1 MSSIDPIQSALSRL
15 SSQTKIPSGLEA
27 SSSKAEPQ
35 MNAGTPLQFIPGIGP
50 QRVEL
55 FHKIG
60 VRKATDLLF
69 LFPRSYQDIAPYQSI
84 TELEPGIRA
93 SVIGQIVD
101 MDQRVS
107 FEGRSSVGILLSIEG
122 GGFVRCVWYNQ
133 PFRRQQ
139 FSHGMRVIAT
149 GIAKST
155 GIAFEMRHPETT
167 ILAPDQPLPQAKPI
181 PVYPLTEGLQQ
192 RHVSMAVA
200 AVLENLA
207 DSMDEALPEKIRLA
221 ANQATSARAPVPV
234 ANVKNTAGLE
244 SPLAAPP
251 VSANES
257 DLTNDSTVPLPGI
270 AQALKWIH
278 QPSTMQEANEARH
291 RFIFQELFVY
301 QLALAMRRH
310 RLQHDKPAPRITA
323 NPMIHARILKRFG
336 FDLTRDQ
343 LRAIEDVRNDMAQDV
358 PMNRLI
364 QGDVGSGK
372 TVIAQYAML
381 NAVASKQ
388 QAALMAPTEL
398 LARQHFSR
406 LRKQLSGSQVMVELL
421 VGSITQRERTEL
433 LQRIAIGTVDLVVGT
448 QALLSERVEFESLG
462 LVVIDEQHKFGVQQR
477 ANLRESRLVPHYLV
491 LSATPIPR
499 TIAMT
504 IFGDL
509 DVSVLRDK
517 PPGRATVHTY
527 LGSTA
532 QQSKWWDFVV
542 KQIQSGRQAYVVTPR
557 VESSIEEE
565 IVGAEQVFEQ
575 LRAGPLAGVR
585 MDLLHGRMDGS
596 EKQAKLDAFTTGRT
610 QVLVATTV
618 VEVGID
624 VPNATV
630 MTILDA
636 DRMGLAQL
644 HQLRGRISRG
654 SFPGYVCVF
663 AKPGVAPEENA
674 RLSVLASTDD
684 GFRLAEQDLQMR
696 GPGDLLGTKQIGLPP
711 LRIADLVRDAEILT
725 RAREIAQR
733 IVEQDPN
740 LDSPDHSKL
749 KRQVSQRHGAV
760 VALGD
765 VG

>member
-1 MSSIDPIQSALSRL
+1 MSPIDPLQKSLSRL
-15 SSQTKIPSGLEA
+15 GSESQPPSVPEKTTSQSA
-27 SSSKAEPQ
+27 PPVEV
-35 MNAGTPLQFIPGIGP
+35 GTPLQYIPGIGP

-55 FHKIG
+55 FHKLG
-60 VRKATDLLF
+60 VRRATDLLF

-84 TELEPGIRA
+84 TELEPGFRA

-101 MDQRVS
+101 IDQRVS
-107 FEGRSSVGILLSIEG
+107 FEGRSSVGILLAIDG
-122 GGFVRCVWYNQ
+122 GGYVRCVWYNQ

-139 FSHGMRVIAT
+139 FLHGMRVIAT
-149 GIAKST
+149 GMAKST
-155 GIAFEMRHPETT
+155 GISFEMRHPETT
-167 ILAPDQPLPQAKPI
+167 ILAPGQSLPEAKPL

-192 RHVSMAVA
+192 RHVASAVA
-200 AVLENLA
+200 AVLENLT
-207 DSMDEALPEKIRLA
+207 DSIDEALSDSIRLS
-221 ANQATSARAPVPV
+221 ANQPAESARNHSVGSTE
-234 ANVKNTAGLE
+234 KGTF
-244 SPLAAPP
+244 PL
-251 VSANES
+251 
-257 DLTNDSTVPLPGI
+257 LGI
-270 AQALKWIH
+270 TQALRAIH
-278 QPSTMQEANEARH
+278 QPNTLEEANEARH

-310 RLQHDKPAPRITA
+310 RLQHEKPAPKIVAT
-323 NPMIHARILKRFG
+323 PMIHARILKRFG
-336 FDLTRDQ
+336 FELTRDQ
-343 LRAIEDVRNDMAQDV
+343 LQAIEDVRNDMAQDV

-398 LARQHFSR
+398 LARQHFAR
-406 LRKQLSGSQVMVELL
+406 LRKQLAGSQVMIELL
-421 VGSITQRERTEL
+421 VGSITQRDRTEL

-448 QALLSERVEFESLG
+448 QALLSEQVQFESLG
-462 LVVIDEQHKFGVQQR
+462 LVVIDEQHKFGVRQR
-477 ANLRESRLVPHYLV
+477 ANLRESRMVPHYLV

-527 LGSTA
+527 LGNTA
-532 QQSKWWDFVV
+532 QQDKWWEFVV
-542 KQIQSGRQAYVVTPR
+542 KQVQSGRQAYVVTPR
-557 VESSIEEE
+557 VESDPESEV
-565 IVGAEQVFEQ
+565 VGAEQVYRQ
-575 LRAGPLAGVR
+575 LQAGPLAGLR
-585 MDLLHGRMDGS
+585 IELLHGRMDGN
-596 EKQAKLDAFTTGRT
+596 EKQAKLDAFTTGQT

-684 GFRLAEQDLQMR
+684 GFRLAEQDLKMR

-711 LRIADLVRDAEILT
+711 LRIADLVRDAEILVQ
-725 RAREIAQR
+725 ARGIAQK

-740 LDSPDHSKL
+740 LDLPEHAIL
-749 KRQVSQRHGAV
+749 KRQVKQRHGAV
-760 VALGD
+760 VTLGD

>member
-1 MSSIDPIQSALSRL
+1 MSSIDPLQKSINRLGSQSHPPAGSEKSALQSASP
-15 SSQTKIPSGLEA
+15 IEV
-27 SSSKAEPQ
+27 
-35 MNAGTPLQFIPGIGP
+35 GTPLQYIPGIGP

-55 FHKIG
+55 FHRLG
-60 VRKATDLLF
+60 VRRATDLLF

-84 TELEPGIRA
+84 TELEPGFRA
-93 SVIGQIVD
+93 SVIGQVVD

-107 FEGRSSVGILLSIEG
+107 FEGRSSVGVLLAVDG
-122 GGFVRCVWYNQ
+122 GGYVRCVWYNQ

-139 FSHGMRVIAT
+139 FSNGMRVIAT

-155 GIAFEMRHPETT
+155 GISFEMRHPETT
-167 ILAPDQPLPQAKPI
+167 ILAPGQPLPEAKPI
-181 PVYPLTEGLQQ
+181 PVYPLTEGIQQ
-192 RHVSMAVA
+192 RHVAIAVA
-200 AVLENLA
+200 AVLEHLT
-207 DSMDEALPEKIRLA
+207 DSIEEALPDSIRL
-221 ANQATSARAPVPV
+221 
-234 ANVKNTAGLE
+234 
-244 SPLAAPP
+244 
-251 VSANES
+251 SAN
-257 DLTNDSTVPLPGI
+257 STKLLLGI
-270 AQALKWIH
+270 GQSLRAIH
-278 QPSTMQEANEARH
+278 QPNTIEEANEARY

-310 RLQHDKPAPRITA
+310 RLQHEKPAPKILAT
-323 NPMIHARILKRFG
+323 PMIHARILKRFA
-336 FDLTRDQ
+336 FELTRDQ
-343 LRAIEDVRNDMAQDV
+343 LQAIEDVRNDMAQDV

-398 LARQHFSR
+398 LARQHFTR
-406 LRKQLSGSQVMVELL
+406 LRKQLAGSQVMIELL

-448 QALLSERVEFESLG
+448 QALLSEQVQFESLG

-477 ANLRESRLVPHYLV
+477 ANLRESRMVPHYLV

-509 DVSVLRDK
+509 DISVLRDK

-532 QQSKWWDFVV
+532 QQDKWWEFVV
-542 KQIQSGRQAYVVTPR
+542 KQVRSGRQAYVVTPR
-557 VESSIEEE
+557 VESDPEAEV
-565 IVGAEQVFEQ
+565 VGAEQVYRQ
-575 LRAGPLAGVR
+575 LMEGPLAGLRVE
-585 MDLLHGRMDGS
+585 LLHGRMDGN
-596 EKQAKLDAFTTGRT
+596 EKQAKLDAFTAGQT

-696 GPGDLLGTKQIGLPP
+696 GPGDLLGTKQVGLPP
-711 LRIADLVRDAEILT
+711 LRIADLVRDADVLIQ
-725 RAREIAQR
+725 ARGLAQK

-740 LDSPDHSKL
+740 LEMAEHAKL
-749 KRQVSQRHGAV
+749 KRQVNQRHGAV
-760 VALGD
+760 VSLGD

>member
-1 MSSIDPIQSALSRL
+1 MSSIDPIQKSLSRFGDQAGAAGV
-15 SSQTKIPSGLEA
+15 SAKSDEERVSAKSDEERIVNEKTIAP
-27 SSSKAEPQ
+27 
-35 MNAGTPLQFIPGIGP
+35 NAGPTNAQPIEVGTPLQFIPGIGP

-55 FHKIG
+55 FHKLG
-60 VRKATDLLF
+60 VRRATDLLF

-84 TELEPGIRA
+84 TELEPGFRA

-107 FEGRSSVGILLSIEG
+107 FEGRSSVGILLAVDG
-122 GGFVRCVWYNQ
+122 GGYVRCVWYNQ

-139 FSHGMRVIAT
+139 FLHGMRVIAT

-155 GIAFEMRHPETT
+155 GISFEMRHPETT
-167 ILAPDQPLPQAKPI
+167 ILAPDQPLPEAKPI

-192 RHVSMAVA
+192 RHVANAVA
-200 AVLENLA
+200 AVLDQLV
-207 DSMDEALPEKIRLA
+207 DSIEEALPESIRLA
-221 ANQATSARAPVPV
+221 ANQVNSSAKVC
-234 ANVKNTAGLE
+234 
-244 SPLAAPP
+244 PL
-251 VSANES
+251 
-257 DLTNDSTVPLPGI
+257 LGI
-270 AQALKWIH
+270 AHALRVIH
-278 QPSTMQEANEARH
+278 QPDTVEQANEARH

-310 RLQHDKPAPRITA
+310 RLQHDKPAPKIIA
-323 NPMIHARILKRFG
+323 NPKIHARILKRFG
-336 FDLTRDQ
+336 FELTRDQ
-343 LRAIEDVRNDMAQDV
+343 LKAIEDVRADMAQEV

-398 LARQHFSR
+398 LARQHFTR
-406 LRKQLSGSQVMVELL
+406 LRKQLAGSQVMIELL
-421 VGSITQRERTEL
+421 VGSISQRERTEL

-448 QALLSERVEFESLG
+448 QALLSEQVHFESLG
-462 LVVIDEQHKFGVQQR
+462 LVVIDEQHKFGVRQR
-477 ANLRESRLVPHYLV
+477 ANLRESRVVPHYLV

-527 LGSTA
+527 LGSIA
-532 QQSKWWDFVV
+532 QQGKWWDFVV
-542 KQIQSGRQAYVVTPR
+542 KQVQSGRQAYVVSPR
-557 VESSIEEE
+557 VESDPEAE
-565 IVGAEQVFEQ
+565 IVGAEQVYRQ
-575 LRAGPLAGVR
+575 LTEGPLSGLR
-585 MDLLHGRMDGS
+585 IDLLHGRMDGDD
-596 EKQAKLDAFTTGRT
+596 KQAKLDAFTSGQT

-711 LRIADLVRDAEILT
+711 LRIADLVRDSEVLV
-725 RAREIAQR
+725 RARGIAQS
-733 IVEQDPN
+733 IVERDPK
-740 LDSPDHSKL
+740 LELPEHTKL
-749 KRQVSQRHGAV
+749 KRQVTMRHGAV
-760 VALGD
+760 VDLGD

>member
-1 MSSIDPIQSALSRL
+1 MSSIDPLQTSLSRL
-15 SSQTKIPSGLEA
+15 GSQAQPPPNAEKSASQTPPPLE
-27 SSSKAEPQ
+27 
-35 MNAGTPLQFIPGIGP
+35 AGTPLQFIPGIGP

-55 FHKIG
+55 FHKLG
-60 VRKATDLLF
+60 VRKAIDLLF
-69 LFPRSYQDIAPYQSI
+69 LFPRNYQDIAPYQSI
-84 TELEPGIRA
+84 TELEPGVRA

-107 FEGRSSVGILLSIEG
+107 FEGRSSVGILLAIDG
-122 GGFVRCVWYNQ
+122 GGYVRCVWYNQ

-139 FSHGMRVIAT
+139 FLHGMRVIAT
-149 GIAKST
+149 GMAKST
-155 GIAFEMRHPETT
+155 GISFEMRHPETT
-167 ILAPDQPLPQAKPI
+167 ILAADQPLPEAKPI
-181 PVYPLTEGLQQ
+181 PVYPLTDGLQQ
-192 RHVSMAVA
+192 RHVASAVA
-200 AVLENLA
+200 AVLERLT
-207 DSMDEALPEKIRLA
+207 DSIEEALPESIRSLA
-221 ANQATSARAPVPV
+221 TQSALRVGD
-234 ANVKNTAGLE
+234 K
-244 SPLAAPP
+244 SPASNSEPQTPP
-251 VSANES
+251 
-257 DLTNDSTVPLPGI
+257 LLGI
-270 AQALKWIH
+270 AQALRSIH
-278 QPSTMQEANEARH
+278 QPNTVEEANEARH

-310 RLQHDKPAPRITA
+310 RLQHDKPAPKILAT
-323 NPMIHARILKRFG
+323 PMIHARILKRFG
-336 FDLTRDQ
+336 FELTRDQ
-343 LRAIEDVRNDMAQDV
+343 LLAIEDVRNDMAQDV

-398 LARQHFSR
+398 LARQHFTR
-406 LRKQLSGSQVMVELL
+406 LRKQLSGSQVMIELL

-448 QALLSERVEFESLG
+448 QSLLSEQVQFEALG

-532 QQSKWWDFVV
+532 QQGKWWEFVV

-557 VESSIEEE
+557 VESDPEAE
-565 IVGAEQVFEQ
+565 IVGAEQVFLQ
-575 LRAGPLAGVR
+575 LQEGPLAGLRV
-585 MDLLHGRMDGS
+585 DLLHGRMDGS
-596 EKQAKLDAFTTGRT
+596 DKQSKLDAFTSGHT

-711 LRIADLVRDAEILT
+711 LRIADLVRDSEVLVH
-725 RAREIAQR
+725 ARSIAQS
-733 IVEQDPN
+733 IVEKDPN
-740 LDSPDHSKL
+740 LDLAEHAKL
-749 KRQVSQRHGAV
+749 KRQVTQRHGAV

>member
-1 MSSIDPIQSALSRL
+1 MSPIDPLQKSLSRL
-15 SSQTKIPSGLEA
+15 GSQAQPPPVSEKTIPQSAPPVEV
-27 SSSKAEPQ
+27 
-35 MNAGTPLQFIPGIGP
+35 GTPLQKIPGIGP

-55 FHKIG
+55 FHKLG
-60 VRKATDLLF
+60 VRRATDLLF

-84 TELEPGIRA
+84 TELEPGFRA

-107 FEGRSSVGILLSIEG
+107 FEGRSSVGILLAIDG

-139 FSHGMRVIAT
+139 FLHGMRVIAT
-149 GIAKST
+149 GMAKST
-155 GIAFEMRHPETT
+155 GISFEMRHPETT
-167 ILAPDQPLPQAKPI
+167 ILAPGQSLPEAKPI

-192 RHVSMAVA
+192 RHVASAVA
-200 AVLENLA
+200 AVLEHLT
-207 DSMDEALPEKIRLA
+207 DSIDEALPESIRHS
-221 ANQATSARAPVPV
+221 ANQPSESAGNHSVGSTE
-234 ANVKNTAGLE
+234 KGT
-244 SPLAAPP
+244 SPL
-251 VSANES
+251 
-257 DLTNDSTVPLPGI
+257 LGI
-270 AQALKWIH
+270 AQALRAIH
-278 QPSTMQEANEARH
+278 QPNTLEEANEARH

-310 RLQHDKPAPRITA
+310 RLQHDKPAPKIVAT
-323 NPMIHARILKRFG
+323 PMIHARILKRFG
-336 FDLTRDQ
+336 FELTRDQ
-343 LRAIEDVRNDMAQDV
+343 LQAIEDVRNDMAQDV

-398 LARQHFSR
+398 LARQHFTR
-406 LRKQLSGSQVMVELL
+406 LRKQLAGSQVMIELL
-421 VGSITQRERTEL
+421 VGSITQRDRTEL

-448 QALLSERVEFESLG
+448 QALLSEQVQFESLG

-477 ANLRESRLVPHYLV
+477 ANLRESRMVPHYLV

-527 LGSTA
+527 LGNTA
-532 QQSKWWDFVV
+532 QQDKWWEFVI
-542 KQIQSGRQAYVVTPR
+542 KQVQSGRQAYVVTPR
-557 VESSIEEE
+557 VESDPEAEV
-565 IVGAEQVFEQ
+565 VGAEQVYRQ
-575 LRAGPLAGVR
+575 LQAGPLAGIR
-585 MDLLHGRMDGS
+585 IELLHGRMDGN
-596 EKQAKLDAFTTGRT
+596 EKQAKLDAFTSGQT

-696 GPGDLLGTKQIGLPP
+696 GPGDLLGTKQIGLPS
-711 LRIADLVRDAEILT
+711 LRIADLVRDAEILVQ
-725 RAREIAQR
+725 ARGIAQK
-733 IVEQDPN
+733 IVEEDPN
-740 LDSPDHSKL
+740 LDLPEHSIL
-749 KRQVSQRHGAV
+749 KRQVTQRHGAV

>member
-1 MSSIDPIQSALSRL
+1 MSSIDPIQKSLNRL
-15 SSQTKIPSGLEA
+15 GAHGQATPVPEKNSDERIVSEKSISTNVKSQSVQTIEV
-27 SSSKAEPQ
+27 
-35 MNAGTPLQFIPGIGP
+35 GTPLQFIPGIGP

-55 FHKIG
+55 FKKLG
-60 VRKATDLLF
+60 VRRATDLLF
-69 LFPRSYQDIAPYQSI
+69 LFPRGYQDIAPYQSI
-84 TELEPGIRA
+84 TELQPGVRA

-107 FEGRSSVGILLSIEG
+107 FDGRSSVGILLAVEG
-122 GGFVRCVWYNQ
+122 GGYVRCVWYNQ

-139 FSHGMRVIAT
+139 FLHGMRVIAT
-149 GIAKST
+149 GMAKST
-155 GIAFEMRHPETT
+155 GISFEMRHPETT
-167 ILAPDQPLPQAKPI
+167 ILAADQPLPEAKPI

-192 RHVSMAVA
+192 RHVASAVA
-200 AVLENLA
+200 VVLDHLI
-207 DSMDEALPEKIRLA
+207 DSIEEALPESIRLA
-221 ANQATSARAPVPV
+221 ANQLDNASKAI
-234 ANVKNTAGLE
+234 
-244 SPLAAPP
+244 PL
-251 VSANES
+251 
-257 DLTNDSTVPLPGI
+257 LGI
-270 AQALKWIH
+270 AQALRAIH
-278 QPSTMQEANEARH
+278 QPNTVEQANEARH

-310 RLQHDKPAPRITA
+310 RLQHDKPAPKIVA
-323 NPMIHARILKRFG
+323 NAMIHARILKRFG

-343 LRAIEDVRNDMAQDV
+343 LQAIEDVRSDMAQEV

-398 LARQHFSR
+398 LARQHFTR
-406 LRKQLSGSQVMVELL
+406 LRKQLSGSQVMIELL

-448 QALLSERVEFESLG
+448 QALLSEQVQFESLG

-477 ANLRESRLVPHYLV
+477 ANLRESRVVPHYLV

-527 LGSTA
+527 LGSTS
-532 QQSKWWDFVV
+532 QQGKWWEFVV

-557 VESSIEEE
+557 VESDPEAE
-565 IVGAEQVFEQ
+565 IVGAEQIYRQ
-575 LRAGPLAGVR
+575 LLEGPLAGLR
-585 MDLLHGRMDGS
+585 IDLLHGRMDGN
-596 EKQAKLDAFTTGRT
+596 EKQSKLDAFTSGQT

-711 LRIADLVRDAEILT
+711 LRIADLVRDAEVLV
-725 RAREIAQR
+725 RAREIAQA
-733 IVEQDPN
+733 IVEQDPK
-740 LDSPDHSKL
+740 LELTDHMKL
-749 KRQVSQRHGAV
+749 KRQVTLRHGAV
-760 VALGD
+760 VDLGD

>member
-1 MSSIDPIQSALSRL
+1 MSPIDPLQKSLNRLGSQAQPPPVSEKTIPQSVL
-15 SSQTKIPSGLEA
+15 TVEV
-27 SSSKAEPQ
+27 
-35 MNAGTPLQFIPGIGP
+35 GTPLQKIPGIGL
-50 QRVEL
+50 QRVDL
-55 FHKIG
+55 FHKLG
-60 VRKATDLLF
+60 VRRATDLLF

-84 TELEPGIRA
+84 TELEPGFRA

-107 FEGRSSVGILLSIEG
+107 FEGRSSVGILLAIDG
-122 GGFVRCVWYNQ
+122 GGYVRCVWYNQ

-139 FSHGMRVIAT
+139 FLHGMRVIAT
-149 GIAKST
+149 GMAKST
-155 GIAFEMRHPETT
+155 GISFEMRHPETT
-167 ILAPDQPLPQAKPI
+167 ILAPGQSLPEAKPI

-192 RHVSMAVA
+192 RHVASAVA
-200 AVLENLA
+200 AVLENLT
-207 DSMDEALPEKIRLA
+207 DSIDEALPESIRLS
-221 ANQATSARAPVPV
+221 ANQPAESNGNHSAGSTE
-234 ANVKNTAGLE
+234 KGT
-244 SPLAAPP
+244 SPL
-251 VSANES
+251 
-257 DLTNDSTVPLPGI
+257 LGI
-270 AQALKWIH
+270 AQSLRAIH
-278 QPSTMQEANEARH
+278 QPNTLEEANEARH

-310 RLQHDKPAPRITA
+310 RLQHDKPAPKITA
-323 NPMIHARILKRFG
+323 TPMIHARILKRFG
-336 FDLTRDQ
+336 FELTRDQ
-343 LRAIEDVRNDMAQDV
+343 LQAIEDVRNDMAQDV

-398 LARQHFSR
+398 LARQHFTR
-406 LRKQLSGSQVMVELL
+406 LRKQLAGSQVMIELL
-421 VGSITQRERTEL
+421 VGSITQRDRTEL

-448 QALLSERVEFESLG
+448 QALLSEQVQFESLG
-462 LVVIDEQHKFGVQQR
+462 LVVIDEQHKFGVRQR
-477 ANLRESRLVPHYLV
+477 ANLRESRMVPHYLV

-527 LGSTA
+527 LGNTA
-532 QQSKWWDFVV
+532 QQDKWWKFVV

-557 VESSIEEE
+557 VESDPEAEV
-565 IVGAEQVFEQ
+565 VGAEQVYRQ
-575 LRAGPLAGVR
+575 LQAGPLAGLR
-585 MDLLHGRMDGS
+585 IELLHGRMDGN
-596 EKQAKLDAFTTGRT
+596 EKQAKLDAFTTGQT

-636 DRMGLAQL
+636 DRLGLAQL

-684 GFRLAEQDLQMR
+684 GFRLAEQDLRMR

-711 LRIADLVRDAEILT
+711 LRIADLVRDAEVLVK
-725 RAREIAQR
+725 ARGIAQKV
-733 IVEQDPN
+733 VERDPN
-740 LDSPDHSKL
+740 LDLPEHSIL
-749 KRQVSQRHGAV
+749 KRQVTQRHGAV
-760 VALGD
+760 VTLSD

>member
-15 SSQTKIPSGLEA
+15 SSQTKVSPGPEKGT
-27 SSSKAEPQ
+27 SKADVPLS
-35 MNAGTPLQFIPGIGP
+35 ASTPLQFIQGIGP

-55 FHKIG
+55 FHRLG
-60 VRKATDLLF
+60 VRRATDLLF

-84 TELEPGIRA
+84 TELEPGLRA
-93 SVIGQIVD
+93 SVTGQIVD

-107 FEGRSSVGILLSIEG
+107 FEGRSSVGILLAIDG
-122 GGFVRCVWYNQ
+122 GGYVRCVWYNQ
-133 PFRRQQ
+133 PFRREQ

-155 GIAFEMRHPETT
+155 GISFEMRHPETT
-167 ILAPDQPLPQAKPI
+167 ILGVDQPLPEAKPI

-192 RHVSMAVA
+192 RHVAMAVA
-200 AVLENLA
+200 AVLEHLT
-207 DSMDEALPEKIRLA
+207 DSIEEALPEQIRLT
-221 ANQATSARAPVPV
+221 ANQPNVLPAGTSL
-234 ANVKNTAGLE
+234 TAGNN
-244 SPLAAPP
+244 PFPA
-251 VSANES
+251 
-257 DLTNDSTVPLPGI
+257 LPGI
-270 AQALKWIH
+270 AQALRSIH
-278 QPSTMQEANEARH
+278 QPGTIEEANEARH

-310 RLQHDKPAPRITA
+310 RLQHDKPAPKITA

-336 FDLTRDQ
+336 FELTSDQ
-343 LRAIEDVRNDMAQDV
+343 LLAIEDVRNDMAQDV

-406 LRKQLSGSQVMVELL
+406 LREQLAGSQVMVELL

-448 QALLSERVEFESLG
+448 QALLSEQVQFESLG

-532 QQSKWWDFVV
+532 QQAKWWEFVV

-557 VESSIEEE
+557 VESNAEEE
-565 IVGAEQVFEQ
+565 VVGAEQVFLQ
-575 LRAGPLAGVR
+575 LQAGPLAGIR
-585 MDLLHGRMDGS
+585 MELLHGRMDGS
-596 EKQAKLDAFTTGRT
+596 EKQAKLDSFTSGKT

-711 LRIADLVRDAEILT
+711 LRIADLVRDAEVLV
-725 RAREIAQR
+725 RARGMAQQ

-740 LDSPDHSKL
+740 LDLPEHARL
-749 KRQVSQRHGAV
+749 KRQVNQRHGAV

>member
-1 MSSIDPIQSALSRL
+1 MSPIDPLQSALSRL
-15 SSQTKIPSGLEA
+15 SSQTKA
-27 SSSKAEPQ
+27 SPGQTRDQNKLEPQ
-35 MNAGTPLQFIPGIGP
+35 LNASTPLQFIAGIGP

-55 FHKIG
+55 FHKLG
-60 VRKATDLLF
+60 VRRATDLLF
-69 LFPRSYQDIAPYQSI
+69 LFPRGYQDIAPYQSI
-84 TELEPGIRA
+84 TQLEPGVRA
-93 SVIGQIVD
+93 SVVGQIVD

-107 FEGRSSVGILLSIEG
+107 FEGRSSVGILLAVDG
-122 GGFVRCVWYNQ
+122 GGYVRCVWYNQ

-167 ILAPDQPLPQAKPI
+167 ILAADQLLPEAKPI

-192 RHVSMAVA
+192 RHVASAVA
-200 AVLENLA
+200 AALEDLT
-207 DSMDEALPEKIRLA
+207 DTIDEALPEWIRLA
-221 ANQATSARAPVPV
+221 ANHSLEQ
-234 ANVKNTAGLE
+234 TAV
-244 SPLAAPP
+244 S
-251 VSANES
+251 VSADAERKQR
-257 DLTNDSTVPLPGI
+257 PLFGI
-270 AQALKWIH
+270 SRALRSIH
-278 QPSTMQEANEARH
+278 QPNTIEEANDARH

-310 RLQHDKPAPRITA
+310 RLQHDKPAPKINA
-323 NPMIHARILKRFG
+323 NPMVHARILKRFG
-336 FDLTRDQ
+336 FELTRDQ
-343 LRAIEDVRNDMAQDV
+343 LRAIDDVRTDMAQDV

-398 LARQHFSR
+398 LARQHFDR
-406 LRKQLSGSQVMVELL
+406 LSKQLAGSQVMVELL
-421 VGSITQRERTEL
+421 VGSITQKERTEL

-448 QALLSERVEFESLG
+448 QALLSEQVQFESLG

-477 ANLRESRLVPHYLV
+477 AILRDSRMVPHYLV

-527 LGSTA
+527 LGNTA
-532 QQSKWWDFVV
+532 QQAKWWEFVV

-557 VESSIEEE
+557 VESNPDEE
-565 IVGAEQVFEQ
+565 IVGAEQVFQQ
-575 LRAGPLAGVR
+575 LKSGPLSGIR
-585 MDLLHGRMDGS
+585 MELLHGRMDGN
-596 EKQAKLDAFTTGRT
+596 EKQAKLDAFTSGET
-610 QVLVATTV
+610 QLLVATTV
-618 VEVGID
+618 IEVGID

-663 AKPGVAPEENA
+663 AKPGVTPEDNA

-711 LRIADLVRDAEILT
+711 LRIADLVRDAEVLVC
-725 RAREIAQR
+725 ARQIAQKIIER
-733 IVEQDPN
+733 DPN
-740 LDSPDHSKL
+740 LELAEHAKL
-749 KRQVSQRHGAV
+749 KRQVTQRHGAV

>member
-1 MSSIDPIQSALSRL
+1 MSSIDPIQKSLNRL
-15 SSQTKIPSGLEA
+15 GAQGQATPVPEKNSEERIVSEKSISTNVKSQSVQTIEV
-27 SSSKAEPQ
+27 
-35 MNAGTPLQFIPGIGP
+35 GTPLQFIPGIGP

-55 FHKIG
+55 FKKLG
-60 VRKATDLLF
+60 VRRATDLLF
-69 LFPRSYQDIAPYQSI
+69 LFPRGYQDIAPYQSI
-84 TELEPGIRA
+84 TELQPGVRA

-107 FEGRSSVGILLSIEG
+107 FDGRSSVGILLAVEG
-122 GGFVRCVWYNQ
+122 GGYVRCVWYNQ

-139 FSHGMRVIAT
+139 FLHGMRVIAT
-149 GIAKST
+149 GMAKST
-155 GIAFEMRHPETT
+155 GISFEMRHPETT
-167 ILAPDQPLPQAKPI
+167 ILAADQPLPEAKPI

-192 RHVSMAVA
+192 RHVASAVA
-200 AVLENLA
+200 VVLDHLI
-207 DSMDEALPEKIRLA
+207 DSIEEALPESIRLA
-221 ANQATSARAPVPV
+221 ANQLDNASKAI
-234 ANVKNTAGLE
+234 
-244 SPLAAPP
+244 PL
-251 VSANES
+251 
-257 DLTNDSTVPLPGI
+257 LGI
-270 AQALKWIH
+270 AQALRAIH
-278 QPSTMQEANEARH
+278 QPNTVEQANEARH

-310 RLQHDKPAPRITA
+310 RLQHDKPAPKIVA
-323 NPMIHARILKRFG
+323 NAMIHARILKRFG

-343 LRAIEDVRNDMAQDV
+343 LQAIEDVRADMAQEV

-398 LARQHFSR
+398 LARQHFTR
-406 LRKQLSGSQVMVELL
+406 LRKQLSGSQVMIELL

-448 QALLSERVEFESLG
+448 QALLSEQVQFESLG

-477 ANLRESRLVPHYLV
+477 ANLRESRVVPHYLV

-527 LGSTA
+527 LGSTS
-532 QQSKWWDFVV
+532 QQGKWWEFVV

-557 VESSIEEE
+557 VESDPEAE
-565 IVGAEQVFEQ
+565 IVGAEQIYRKLLE
-575 LRAGPLAGVR
+575 GPLAGLR
-585 MDLLHGRMDGS
+585 IDLLHGRMDGN
-596 EKQAKLDAFTTGRT
+596 EKQSKLDAFTSGQT

-711 LRIADLVRDAEILT
+711 LRIADLVRDAEVLV
-725 RAREIAQR
+725 RAREIAQA
-733 IVEQDPN
+733 IVEQDPK
-740 LDSPDHSKL
+740 LELTDHMKL
-749 KRQVSQRHGAV
+749 KRQVTLRHGAV
-760 VALGD
+760 VDLGD

>member
-1 MSSIDPIQSALSRL
+1 
-15 SSQTKIPSGLEA
+15 
-27 SSSKAEPQ
+27 
-35 MNAGTPLQFIPGIGP
+35 
-50 QRVEL
+50 
-55 FHKIG
+55 
-60 VRKATDLLF
+60 
-69 LFPRSYQDIAPYQSI
+69 
-84 TELEPGIRA
+84 
-93 SVIGQIVD
+93 
-101 MDQRVS
+101 
-107 FEGRSSVGILLSIEG
+107 
-122 GGFVRCVWYNQ
+122 
-133 PFRRQQ
+133 
-139 FSHGMRVIAT
+139 
-149 GIAKST
+149 
-155 GIAFEMRHPETT
+155 
-167 ILAPDQPLPQAKPI
+167 
-181 PVYPLTEGLQQ
+181 
-192 RHVSMAVA
+192 
-200 AVLENLA
+200 
-207 DSMDEALPEKIRLA
+207 
-221 ANQATSARAPVPV
+221 
-234 ANVKNTAGLE
+234 
-244 SPLAAPP
+244 
-251 VSANES
+251 
-257 DLTNDSTVPLPGI
+257 
-270 AQALKWIH
+270 
-278 QPSTMQEANEARH
+278 
-291 RFIFQELFVY
+291 
-301 QLALAMRRH
+301 
-310 RLQHDKPAPRITA
+310 
-323 NPMIHARILKRFG
+323 MIHARILKRFG
-336 FDLTRDQ
+336 FELTRDQ
-343 LRAIEDVRNDMAQDV
+343 LLAIEDVRNDMAQDV

-398 LARQHFSR
+398 LARQHFTR
-406 LRKQLSGSQVMVELL
+406 LRKQLAGSQVMIELL

-448 QALLSERVEFESLG
+448 QSLLSEQVQFEALG

-532 QQSKWWDFVV
+532 QQGKWWEFVV

-557 VESSIEEE
+557 VESDPEAE
-565 IVGAEQVFEQ
+565 IVGAEQVYRQ
-575 LRAGPLAGVR
+575 LQEGPLAGLRV
-585 MDLLHGRMDGS
+585 DLLHGRMDGS
-596 EKQAKLDAFTTGRT
+596 DKQSKLDAFTLGHT

-711 LRIADLVRDAEILT
+711 LRIADLVRDAEVLVQ
-725 RAREIAQR
+725 ARRIAQT
-733 IVEQDPN
+733 IVEKDPN
-740 LDSPDHSKL
+740 LDLAEHSKL
-749 KRQVSQRHGAV
+749 KRQVTQRHGAV

>member
-1 MSSIDPIQSALSRL
+1 MSSIDPIQKSLSRL
-15 SSQTKIPSGLEA
+15 GDQAGAAPVSAKSDKERIVTQRIVTEKTVA
-27 SSSKAEPQ
+27 T
-35 MNAGTPLQFIPGIGP
+35 NAGPTSAQPIEVGTPLQFIPGIGP

-55 FHKIG
+55 FHKLG
-60 VRKATDLLF
+60 VRRVTDLLF

-84 TELEPGIRA
+84 TELEPGVRA

-107 FEGRSSVGILLSIEG
+107 FEGRSSVGILLAVDG
-122 GGFVRCVWYNQ
+122 GGYVRCVWYNQ

-139 FSHGMRVIAT
+139 FLHGMRVIAT

-155 GIAFEMRHPETT
+155 GISFEMRHPETT
-167 ILAPDQPLPQAKPI
+167 ILAADQPLPEAKPI

-192 RHVSMAVA
+192 RHVANAVA
-200 AVLENLA
+200 AVLDHLV
-207 DSMDEALPEKIRLA
+207 DSMEEALPESIRLA
-221 ANQATSARAPVPV
+221 ANQVNSTS
-234 ANVKNTAGLE
+234 NTI
-244 SPLAAPP
+244 
-251 VSANES
+251 
-257 DLTNDSTVPLPGI
+257 PLPGI
-270 AQALKWIH
+270 AQALRVIH
-278 QPSTMQEANEARH
+278 QPDTVEQANEARH

-310 RLQHDKPAPRITA
+310 RLQHDKPAPKIEA
-323 NPMIHARILKRFG
+323 NPKIHARILKRFG
-336 FDLTRDQ
+336 FELTRDQ
-343 LRAIEDVRNDMAQDV
+343 LKAIEDVRADMAQEV

-398 LARQHFSR
+398 LARQHFTR
-406 LRKQLSGSQVMVELL
+406 LRKQLAGSQVMIELL

-448 QALLSERVEFESLG
+448 QALLSEKVQFESLG

-477 ANLRESRLVPHYLV
+477 ANLRESRVVPHYLV

-532 QQSKWWDFVV
+532 QQGKWWDFVV
-542 KQIQSGRQAYVVTPR
+542 KQVQSGRQAYVVTPR
-557 VESSIEEE
+557 VESDSDAE
-565 IVGAEQVFEQ
+565 IVGAEQVYRQ
-575 LRAGPLAGVR
+575 LMEGPLSGLRV
-585 MDLLHGRMDGS
+585 DLLHGRMDGND
-596 EKQAKLDAFTTGRT
+596 KQAKLDSFTSGQT

-654 SFPGYVCVF
+654 SFPGYICVF

-711 LRIADLVRDAEILT
+711 LRIADLVRDSEVLV
-725 RAREIAQR
+725 RARGIAQS
-733 IVEQDPN
+733 IVQRDPS
-740 LDSPDHSKL
+740 LELPEHTKL
-749 KRQVSQRHGAV
+749 KRQVATRHGAV
-760 VALGD
+760 VDLGD

>member
-1 MSSIDPIQSALSRL
+1 MSSIDPIQKSLNRL
-15 SSQTKIPSGLEA
+15 AEQ
-27 SSSKAEPQ
+27 AEPSTKGQ
-35 MNAGTPLQFIPGIGP
+35 KATPQTAQPIEVGTPLQFLPGIGL

-55 FHKIG
+55 FHKLG
-60 VRKATDLLF
+60 VRRATDLLF

-84 TELEPGIRA
+84 TELEPGLRA
-93 SVIGQIVD
+93 SVIGQVVD

-107 FEGRSSVGILLSIEG
+107 FEGRSSVGILLAIEG
-122 GGFVRCVWYNQ
+122 GGYVRCVWYNQ

-139 FSHGMRVIAT
+139 FTHGMRVIAT
-149 GIAKST
+149 GMAKST
-155 GIAFEMRHPETT
+155 GISFEMRHPETT
-167 ILAPDQPLPQAKPI
+167 ILAVDQPLPEAKPI
-181 PVYPLTEGLQQ
+181 PIYPLTEGLQQ
-192 RHVSMAVA
+192 RHVATAVA
-200 AVLENLA
+200 AVLENLIG
-207 DSMDEALPEKIRLA
+207 SIDEALPESIRL
-221 ANQATSARAPVPV
+221 
-234 ANVKNTAGLE
+234 
-244 SPLAAPP
+244 
-251 VSANES
+251 SANPYSVPRTKPATHLGSSGVSES
-257 DLTNDSTVPLPGI
+257 AKDQKQPAPLLGI
-270 AQALKWIH
+270 AQALRSIH
-278 QPSTMQEANEARH
+278 QPNTIEEANEARH

-310 RLQHDKPAPRITA
+310 RLQHDKPAPKIVSS
-323 NPMIHARILKRFG
+323 PMIHARILKRFG
-336 FDLTRDQ
+336 FELTRDQ
-343 LRAIEDVRNDMAQDV
+343 LKAIDDVRVDMGQDV

-381 NAVASKQ
+381 NAVASKH

-406 LRKQLSGSQVMVELL
+406 LQKQLSGSQVMIELL

-448 QALLSERVEFESLG
+448 QALLSERVQFESLG

-517 PPGRATVHTY
+517 PPGRAIVHTY

-532 QQSKWWDFVV
+532 QQAKWWEFVV
-542 KQIQSGRQAYVVTPR
+542 KQVQSGRQAYVVSPR
-557 VESSIEEE
+557 VESDPEAE
-565 IVGAEQVFEQ
+565 IVGAEEVYRQ
-575 LRAGPLAGVR
+575 LSEGPLAGLR
-585 MDLLHGRMDGS
+585 IELLHGRMDGN
-596 EKQAKLDAFTTGRT
+596 EKQMKLDSFTKGQT

-711 LRIADLVRDAEILT
+711 LRIADLVRDSEILS
-725 RAREIAQR
+725 RAREIAQS

-740 LDSPDHSKL
+740 LELAEHAKL
-749 KRQVSQRHGAV
+749 KRQVTLRHGAV
-760 VALGD
+760 VTLGD

>member
-1 MSSIDPIQSALSRL
+1 MSPIDPLQKSISRLGSQAQPNPVFEKPVPQSAPL
-15 SSQTKIPSGLEA
+15 IEV
-27 SSSKAEPQ
+27 
-35 MNAGTPLQFIPGIGP
+35 GTPLQYIPGIGP

-60 VRKATDLLF
+60 VRRATDLLF

-84 TELEPGIRA
+84 TELEPGFRA
-93 SVIGQIVD
+93 SVIGQVVD
-101 MDQRVS
+101 IDQRVS
-107 FEGRSSVGILLSIEG
+107 FEGRSSVGILLAIDG
-122 GGFVRCVWYNQ
+122 GGYVRCVWYNQ

-139 FSHGMRVIAT
+139 FLHGMRVIAT
-149 GIAKST
+149 GMAKST
-155 GIAFEMRHPETT
+155 GISFEMRHPETT
-167 ILAPDQPLPQAKPI
+167 ILAPGQALPDAKPI

-192 RHVSMAVA
+192 RHVASAVA
-200 AVLENLA
+200 AVLDHLT
-207 DSMDEALPEKIRLA
+207 DTIDEALPESIRLS
-221 ANQATSARAPVPV
+221 ANQPAEAAGNHSVG
-234 ANVKNTAGLE
+234 NTEKGKI
-244 SPLAAPP
+244 PL
-251 VSANES
+251 
-257 DLTNDSTVPLPGI
+257 LGI
-270 AQALKWIH
+270 AKALRAIH
-278 QPSTMQEANEARH
+278 QPNTLEEANEARH

-310 RLQHDKPAPRITA
+310 RLQHDKPAPKIVAT
-323 NPMIHARILKRFG
+323 PMIHARILKRFG
-336 FDLTRDQ
+336 FELTRDQ
-343 LRAIEDVRNDMAQDV
+343 LQAIDDVRNDMAQDV

-398 LARQHFSR
+398 LARQHFTR
-406 LRKQLSGSQVMVELL
+406 LRKQLAGSQVMIELL
-421 VGSITQRERTEL
+421 VGSITQRDRTEL

-448 QALLSERVEFESLG
+448 QALLSEQVQFETLG

-477 ANLRESRLVPHYLV
+477 ANLRESRIVPHYLV

-527 LGSTA
+527 LGNTA
-532 QQSKWWDFVV
+532 QQDKWWEFVV
-542 KQIQSGRQAYVVTPR
+542 KQIHSGRQAYVVTPR
-557 VESSIEEE
+557 VESDPEAEV
-565 IVGAEQVFEQ
+565 VGAEQVYRQ
-575 LRAGPLAGVR
+575 LQAGPLAGLR
-585 MDLLHGRMDGS
+585 IELLHGRMDGN
-596 EKQAKLDAFTTGRT
+596 EKQAKLDAFTAGQT

-711 LRIADLVRDAEILT
+711 LRIADLVRDAEILVH
-725 RAREIAQR
+725 ARGIAQK

-740 LDSPDHSKL
+740 LDLPEHSIL
-749 KRQVSQRHGAV
+749 KRQVTQRHGAV
-760 VALGD
+760 VTLGD

>member
-1 MSSIDPIQSALSRL
+1 MSSIDPIQKSLNRL
-15 SSQTKIPSGLEA
+15 GAQGQSTPVPEKNSEERIVSEKSISTNVKSQSVQTIEV
-27 SSSKAEPQ
+27 
-35 MNAGTPLQFIPGIGP
+35 GTPLQFIPGIGP

-55 FHKIG
+55 FKKLG
-60 VRKATDLLF
+60 VRRATDLLF
-69 LFPRSYQDIAPYQSI
+69 LFPRGYQDIAPYQSI
-84 TELEPGIRA
+84 TELQPGVRA

-107 FEGRSSVGILLSIEG
+107 FDGRSSVGILLAVEG
-122 GGFVRCVWYNQ
+122 GGYVRCVWYNQ

-139 FSHGMRVIAT
+139 FLHGMRVIAT

-155 GIAFEMRHPETT
+155 GISFEMRHPETT
-167 ILAPDQPLPQAKPI
+167 ILAADQPLPEAKPI

-192 RHVSMAVA
+192 RHVASAVA
-200 AVLENLA
+200 VVLDHLI
-207 DSMDEALPEKIRLA
+207 DSIEEALPESIRLA
-221 ANQATSARAPVPV
+221 ANQLDNASKAI
-234 ANVKNTAGLE
+234 
-244 SPLAAPP
+244 PL
-251 VSANES
+251 
-257 DLTNDSTVPLPGI
+257 LGI
-270 AQALKWIH
+270 AQALRAIH
-278 QPSTMQEANEARH
+278 QPNTVEQANEARH

-310 RLQHDKPAPRITA
+310 RLQHDKPAPKIVA
-323 NPMIHARILKRFG
+323 NAMIHARILKRFG

-343 LRAIEDVRNDMAQDV
+343 LQAIEDVRSDMAQEV

-398 LARQHFSR
+398 LARQHFTR
-406 LRKQLSGSQVMVELL
+406 LRKQLSGSQVMIELL

-448 QALLSERVEFESLG
+448 QALLSEQVQFESLG

-477 ANLRESRLVPHYLV
+477 ANLRESRVVPHYLV

-527 LGSTA
+527 LGSTS
-532 QQSKWWDFVV
+532 QQGKWWEFVV

-557 VESSIEEE
+557 VESDPEAE
-565 IVGAEQVFEQ
+565 IVGAEQIYRQ
-575 LRAGPLAGVR
+575 LLEGPLAGLR
-585 MDLLHGRMDGS
+585 IDLLHGRMDGN
-596 EKQAKLDAFTTGRT
+596 EKQSKLDAFTSGQT

-711 LRIADLVRDAEILT
+711 LRIADLVRDAEVLV
-725 RAREIAQR
+725 RAREIAQA
-733 IVEQDPN
+733 IVEQDPK
-740 LDSPDHSKL
+740 LELTDHMKL
-749 KRQVSQRHGAV
+749 KRKVTLRHGAV
-760 VALGD
+760 VDLGD

>member
-1 MSSIDPIQSALSRL
+1 MSSIDPIQKSLNRL
-15 SSQTKIPSGLEA
+15 SAQGQAAPIPEKNSEERIVTAKSISSNVNSQSAQTIEV
-27 SSSKAEPQ
+27 
-35 MNAGTPLQFIPGIGP
+35 GTPLQFVPGIGP

-55 FHKIG
+55 FKKLG
-60 VRKATDLLF
+60 VRRATDLLF
-69 LFPRSYQDIAPYQSI
+69 LFPRGYQDIAPYQSI
-84 TELEPGIRA
+84 TELQPGVRA
-93 SVIGQIVD
+93 SVIGEIVD
-101 MDQRVS
+101 MDQRIS
-107 FEGRSSVGILLSIEG
+107 FDGRSSVGILLAVDG
-122 GGFVRCVWYNQ
+122 GGYVRCVWYNQ

-139 FSHGMRVIAT
+139 FLHGMRVVAT
-149 GIAKST
+149 GMAKST
-155 GIAFEMRHPETT
+155 GISFEMRHPETT
-167 ILAPDQPLPQAKPI
+167 ILAVDQPLPEAKPI

-192 RHVSMAVA
+192 RHVAGAIAV
-200 AVLENLA
+200 VLDHLI
-207 DSMDEALPEKIRLA
+207 DSIEEALPESIRLA
-221 ANQATSARAPVPV
+221 ANQLDNASKAI
-234 ANVKNTAGLE
+234 
-244 SPLAAPP
+244 PL
-251 VSANES
+251 
-257 DLTNDSTVPLPGI
+257 LGI
-270 AQALKWIH
+270 AQALRAIH
-278 QPSTMQEANEARH
+278 QPNTVEQANEARH

-310 RLQHDKPAPRITA
+310 RLQHDKPAPKIVA
-323 NPMIHARILKRFG
+323 NAMIHARILKRFG
-336 FDLTRDQ
+336 FELTRDQ
-343 LRAIEDVRNDMAQDV
+343 LQAIEDVRSDMAQEV

-398 LARQHFSR
+398 LARQHFTR
-406 LRKQLSGSQVMVELL
+406 LRKQLAGSQVMIELL

-448 QALLSERVEFESLG
+448 QALLSEQVQFESLG

-477 ANLRESRLVPHYLV
+477 ANLRESRVVPHYLV

-527 LGSTA
+527 LGSTS
-532 QQSKWWDFVV
+532 QQGKWWEFVL

-557 VESSIEEE
+557 VESDPEAE
-565 IVGAEQVFEQ
+565 IVGAEQIYRQ
-575 LRAGPLAGVR
+575 LLEGPLAGLR
-585 MDLLHGRMDGS
+585 IDLLHGRMDGN
-596 EKQAKLDAFTTGRT
+596 EKQSKLDAFTSGQT

-711 LRIADLVRDAEILT
+711 LRIADLVRDAEVLV
-725 RAREIAQR
+725 RAREIAQA
-733 IVEQDPN
+733 IVEQDPK
-740 LDSPDHSKL
+740 LELTDHMKL
-749 KRQVSQRHGAV
+749 KRQVTLRHGAV
-760 VALGD
+760 VDLGD

>member
-1 MSSIDPIQSALSRL
+1 MSSIDPLQKSISRLGSQSHPPAGSEKSSLQSASP
-15 SSQTKIPSGLEA
+15 IEV
-27 SSSKAEPQ
+27 
-35 MNAGTPLQFIPGIGP
+35 GTPLQYIPGIGP

-55 FHKIG
+55 FHRLG
-60 VRKATDLLF
+60 VRRATDLLF

-84 TELEPGIRA
+84 TELEPGFRA
-93 SVIGQIVD
+93 SVIGQVVD

-107 FEGRSSVGILLSIEG
+107 FEGRSSVGVLLAVDG
-122 GGFVRCVWYNQ
+122 GGYVRCVWYNQ

-139 FSHGMRVIAT
+139 FSNGMRVIAT

-155 GIAFEMRHPETT
+155 GISFEMRHPETT
-167 ILAPDQPLPQAKPI
+167 ILAPGQPLPEAKPI
-181 PVYPLTEGLQQ
+181 PVYPLTEGIQQ
-192 RHVSMAVA
+192 RHVAIAVA
-200 AVLENLA
+200 AVLEQLT
-207 DSMDEALPEKIRLA
+207 DSIDEALPDSIRLA
-221 ANQATSARAPVPV
+221 ANSTKPLLGIGQSLRA
-234 ANVKNTAGLE
+234 
-244 SPLAAPP
+244 
-251 VSANES
+251 
-257 DLTNDSTVPLPGI
+257 
-270 AQALKWIH
+270 IH
-278 QPSTMQEANEARH
+278 QPNTIEEANEARY

-310 RLQHDKPAPRITA
+310 RLQHEKPAPKILAT
-323 NPMIHARILKRFG
+323 PMIHARILKRFA
-336 FDLTRDQ
+336 FELTRDQ
-343 LRAIEDVRNDMAQDV
+343 LQAIEDVGNDMAQDV

-398 LARQHFSR
+398 LARQHFTR
-406 LRKQLSGSQVMVELL
+406 LRKQLAGSQVMIELL

-448 QALLSERVEFESLG
+448 QALLSEQVQFESLG

-477 ANLRESRLVPHYLV
+477 ANLRESRMVPHYLV

-509 DVSVLRDK
+509 DISVLRDK

-532 QQSKWWDFVV
+532 QQDKWWEFVV
-542 KQIQSGRQAYVVTPR
+542 KQVRSGRQAYVVTPR
-557 VESSIEEE
+557 VESDPEAEV
-565 IVGAEQVFEQ
+565 VGAEQVYRQ
-575 LRAGPLAGVR
+575 LMEGPLAGLRVE
-585 MDLLHGRMDGS
+585 LLHGRMDGN
-596 EKQAKLDAFTTGRT
+596 EKQAKLDAFTAGQT

-696 GPGDLLGTKQIGLPP
+696 GPGDLLGTKQVGLPP
-711 LRIADLVRDAEILT
+711 LRIADLVRDADVLIQ
-725 RAREIAQR
+725 ARGLAQK
-733 IVEQDPN
+733 IVQLDPN
-740 LDSPDHSKL
+740 LDMAEHAIL
-749 KRQVSQRHGAV
+749 KRQVRQRHGAV

>member
-1 MSSIDPIQSALSRL
+1 MSSIDPIQKSLNRL
-15 SSQTKIPSGLEA
+15 GAHGQATPVPEKNSDERIVSEKSISTNVKSQSVQTIEV
-27 SSSKAEPQ
+27 
-35 MNAGTPLQFIPGIGP
+35 GTPLQFIPGIGP

-55 FHKIG
+55 FKKLG
-60 VRKATDLLF
+60 VRRATDLLF
-69 LFPRSYQDIAPYQSI
+69 LFPRGYQDIAPYQSI
-84 TELEPGIRA
+84 TELQPGVRA

-107 FEGRSSVGILLSIEG
+107 FDGRSSVGILLAVEG
-122 GGFVRCVWYNQ
+122 GGYVRCVWYNQ

-139 FSHGMRVIAT
+139 FLHGMRVIAT
-149 GIAKST
+149 GMAKST
-155 GIAFEMRHPETT
+155 GISFEMRHPETT
-167 ILAPDQPLPQAKPI
+167 ILAADQPLPEAKPI

-192 RHVSMAVA
+192 RHVASAVA
-200 AVLENLA
+200 VVLDHLI
-207 DSMDEALPEKIRLA
+207 DSIEEALPESIRLA
-221 ANQATSARAPVPV
+221 ANQLDNASKAI
-234 ANVKNTAGLE
+234 
-244 SPLAAPP
+244 PL
-251 VSANES
+251 
-257 DLTNDSTVPLPGI
+257 LGI
-270 AQALKWIH
+270 AQALRAIH
-278 QPSTMQEANEARH
+278 QPNTVEQANEARH

-310 RLQHDKPAPRITA
+310 RLQHDKPAPKIVA
-323 NPMIHARILKRFG
+323 NAMIHARILKRFG

-343 LRAIEDVRNDMAQDV
+343 LQAIEDVRADMAQEV

-398 LARQHFSR
+398 LARQHFTR
-406 LRKQLSGSQVMVELL
+406 LRKQLSGSQVMIELL

-448 QALLSERVEFESLG
+448 QALLSEQVQFESLG

-477 ANLRESRLVPHYLV
+477 ANLRESRVVPHYLV

-527 LGSTA
+527 LGSTS
-532 QQSKWWDFVV
+532 QQGKWWEFVL

-557 VESSIEEE
+557 VESDPEAE
-565 IVGAEQVFEQ
+565 IVGAEQIYRQ
-575 LRAGPLAGVR
+575 LLEGPLAGLR
-585 MDLLHGRMDGS
+585 IDLLHGRMDGN
-596 EKQAKLDAFTTGRT
+596 EKQSKLDAFTSGQT

-711 LRIADLVRDAEILT
+711 LRIADLVRDAEVLV
-725 RAREIAQR
+725 RAREIAQA
-733 IVEQDPN
+733 IVEQDPK
-740 LDSPDHSKL
+740 LELTDHMKL
-749 KRQVSQRHGAV
+749 KRQVTLRHGAV
-760 VALGD
+760 VDLGD

>member
-1 MSSIDPIQSALSRL
+1 MSSIDPIQKSLNRL
-15 SSQTKIPSGLEA
+15 GAHGQATPVPEKNSDERIVSEKSISTNVKSQSVQTIEV
-27 SSSKAEPQ
+27 
-35 MNAGTPLQFIPGIGP
+35 GTPLQFIPGIGP
-50 QRVEL
+50 QRIEL
-55 FHKIG
+55 FKKLG
-60 VRKATDLLF
+60 VRRATDLLF
-69 LFPRSYQDIAPYQSI
+69 LFPRGYQDIAPYQSI
-84 TELEPGIRA
+84 TELQPGVRA

-107 FEGRSSVGILLSIEG
+107 FDGRSSVGILLAVEG
-122 GGFVRCVWYNQ
+122 GGYVRCVWYNQ

-139 FSHGMRVIAT
+139 FLHGMRVIAT
-149 GIAKST
+149 GMAKST
-155 GIAFEMRHPETT
+155 GISFEMRHPETT
-167 ILAPDQPLPQAKPI
+167 ILAADQPLPEAKPI

-192 RHVSMAVA
+192 RHVASAVA
-200 AVLENLA
+200 VVLDHLI
-207 DSMDEALPEKIRLA
+207 DSIEEALPESIRLA
-221 ANQATSARAPVPV
+221 ANQLDNASKAI
-234 ANVKNTAGLE
+234 
-244 SPLAAPP
+244 PL
-251 VSANES
+251 
-257 DLTNDSTVPLPGI
+257 LGI
-270 AQALKWIH
+270 AQALRAIH
-278 QPSTMQEANEARH
+278 QPNTVEQANEARH

-310 RLQHDKPAPRITA
+310 RLQHDKPAPKIVA
-323 NPMIHARILKRFG
+323 NAMIHARILKRFG

-343 LRAIEDVRNDMAQDV
+343 LQAIEDVRADMAQEV

-398 LARQHFSR
+398 LARQHFTR
-406 LRKQLSGSQVMVELL
+406 LRKQLSGSQVMIELL

-448 QALLSERVEFESLG
+448 QALLSEQVQFESLG

-477 ANLRESRLVPHYLV
+477 ANLRESRVVPHYLV

-527 LGSTA
+527 LGSTS
-532 QQSKWWDFVV
+532 QQGKWWEFVL

-557 VESSIEEE
+557 VESDPEAE
-565 IVGAEQVFEQ
+565 IVGAEQIYRKLLE
-575 LRAGPLAGVR
+575 GPLAGLR
-585 MDLLHGRMDGS
+585 IDLLHGRMDGN
-596 EKQAKLDAFTTGRT
+596 EKQSKLDAFTSGQT

-711 LRIADLVRDAEILT
+711 LRIADLVRDAEVLV
-725 RAREIAQR
+725 RAREIAQA
-733 IVEQDPN
+733 IVEQDPK
-740 LDSPDHSKL
+740 LELTDHMKL
-749 KRQVSQRHGAV
+749 KRQVTLRHGAV
-760 VALGD
+760 VDLGD